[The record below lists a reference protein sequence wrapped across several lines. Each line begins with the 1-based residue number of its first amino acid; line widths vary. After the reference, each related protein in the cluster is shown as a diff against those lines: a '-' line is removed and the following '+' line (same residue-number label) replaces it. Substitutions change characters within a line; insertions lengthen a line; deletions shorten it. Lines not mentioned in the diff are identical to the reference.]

1 MFVLTRKHLLE
12 KKHKGKKKKKKEKSE
27 WCAELWLGD
36 LDQLKTGREEEQ
48 EDINTATGQYV
59 RWPVKIK
66 NKNIIFKFYFRLK

>member
-1 MFVLTRKHLLE
+1 MFVLTRKNLLE
-12 KKHKGKKKKKKEKSE
+12 KKHRGKKKEKEKSG

-59 RWPVKIK
+59 RWPVKIEF
-66 NKNIIFKFYFRLK
+66 FKFYFRLK